1 MNIDFTTSHKLMNY
15 TVTDTVLLDI
25 DVERFEYQPGVP
37 VLTNVRQQVFDIH
50 RPDVKQGQVVAIL
63 GPSGIGKSTLFELL
77 TGLRTPTKGQIKA
90 YDATHKS
97 LIPVKAGM
105 VGMVYQSYDLF
116 PFLTVRGQLEL
127 GARKGGWKGE
137 EATQK
142 IDFYLKH
149 FDLDEHGR
157 KFPNELSGGQRQRL
171 AIAQQLLCSN
181 SVLLLDEPFSGLD
194 PHIKNSICQLIADIS
209 KLDEMMTIIIVSHD
223 IEPTMAIADTVWLMG
238 RLPDG
243 SASVVEVIDM
253 MKAGYCWRSDI
264 QTDSKFQQ
272 LVQDVSNRFGAL
284 GGNVD

>member
-1 MNIDFTTSHKLMNY
+1 MNY

-25 DVERFEYQPGVP
+25 NVERFEYQPGVP
-37 VLTNVRQQVFDIH
+37 VLTNVRQQVHDIT

-77 TGLRTPTKGQIKA
+77 TGLRTPTKGQIQA
-90 YDATHKS
+90 YDAAQKS
-97 LIPVKAGM
+97 LVPVHAGM

-137 EATQK
+137 EATKK
-142 IDFYLKH
+142 IDFYLKQ
-149 FDLDEHGR
+149 FNLQEHTR
-157 KFPNELSGGQRQRL
+157 KYPNELSGGQRQRL

-194 PHIKNSICQLIADIS
+194 PHIKKSICKLIADIS
-209 KLDEMMTIIIVSHD
+209 KLDEMMTIVIVSHD

-253 MKAGYCWRSDI
+253 MKAGFCWRSDI
-264 QTDSKFQQ
+264 QTDPDFQQ
-272 LVQDVSNRFGAL
+272 LVQEVSNRFGAL
-284 GGNVD
+284 GGAED